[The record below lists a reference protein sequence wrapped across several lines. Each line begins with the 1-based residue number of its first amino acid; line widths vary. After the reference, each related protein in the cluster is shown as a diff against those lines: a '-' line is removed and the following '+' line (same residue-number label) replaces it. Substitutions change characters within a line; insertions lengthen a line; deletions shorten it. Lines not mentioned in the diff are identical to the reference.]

1 MSPAQD
7 CCSVSLP
14 AGGGRRLL
22 GQEAPL
28 GRKHGE
34 NNGSLT
40 RPGGFGVS
48 VFFTGAT
55 HLPGLSRPVLK
66 MLKIHERVGS
76 VFPAVPAV
84 DLLSSSCP
92 GAIRRVWGKTLHK

>member
-7 CCSVSLP
+7 CCSVLLP

-48 VFFTGAT
+48 VFFYRSHT
-55 HLPGLSRPVLK
+55 PP
-66 MLKIHERVGS
+66 RV
-76 VFPAVPAV
+76 VKARLEDAK
-84 DLLSSSCP
+84 D
-92 GAIRRVWGKTLHK
+92 T